1 MTIPSKYRGITAIAL
16 QRLSEREIRSLH
28 QEISGMSP
36 GAFLDLVRD
45 IEDEIENSIGLT
57 LHRAREGHAFSH
69 RNESL
74 FQELDS
80 LRKHLRVPVYKFADL
95 LAESISEVENIK
107 LSEVP
112 AFDSRRGI
120 QAWINKL
127 VKVFPEQLIFH
138 AALKLDDKFRSG
150 RDSEWKL
157 R

>member
-36 GAFLDLVRD
+36 GSFLELVRD

-57 LHRAREGHAFSH
+57 LHRASEGRAFSN

-74 FQELDS
+74 FRELDS
-80 LRKHLRVPVYKFADL
+80 LRKHLKIPVYKFAGL
-95 LAESISEVENIK
+95 LEESISKTENIRA
-107 LSEVP
+107 SEVP
-112 AFDSRRGI
+112 AFDSRRGL
-120 QAWINKL
+120 QAWLNRLTKA
-127 VKVFPEQLIFH
+127 FPEQLIYH
-138 AALKLDDKFRSG
+138 AALKLEDAHRSD